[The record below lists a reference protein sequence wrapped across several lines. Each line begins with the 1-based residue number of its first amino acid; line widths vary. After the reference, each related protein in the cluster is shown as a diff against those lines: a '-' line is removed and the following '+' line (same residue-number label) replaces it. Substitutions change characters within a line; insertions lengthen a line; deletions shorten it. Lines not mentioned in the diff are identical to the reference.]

1 MSAVTTLEQLKL
13 RSVQANQVIEKLKQQ
28 VEQIKLQTTPAY
40 MAEKAKTL
48 QNENVLL
55 KKRVEELKKEL
66 ETVESKS
73 GVANIPISNVA
84 SVPSTTIKSEKEE
97 SAKPVQVKT
106 EKPKQVQQPKKEQ
119 PKKAE
124 KTNDLVPEN
133 ISVSLLDI
141 RVGKIMSCEKHPEA
155 DSLYVEKIDLG
166 EGTLRNIC
174 SGLVKHIPL
183 DEMQNRLVVVLC
195 NLKPSK
201 LRGVMSEGMVL
212 CASTPEKVELM
223 EPPAG
228 SQPGDR
234 ITCVGFEGEAHPECN
249 PKNNIFALITPDLKT
264 NDSLIGTYKGAVLEV
279 KGKGV
284 IKSTTLK
291 NTPVK

>member
-13 RSVQANQVIEKLKQQ
+13 RSVQANQVIEKLKHQ

-40 MAEKAKTL
+40 MADKAKSL

-66 ETVESKS
+66 EIAESKS
-73 GVANIPISNVA
+73 GVASTPAISNPVSTA
-84 SVPSTTIKSEKEE
+84 SKSEKNEP
-97 SAKPVQVKT
+97 AKPVQAKV

-141 RVGKIMSCEKHPEA
+141 RVGKIVSCEKHPEA

-166 EGTLRNIC
+166 EGTLRNVC

-183 DEMQNRLVVVLC
+183 DQMQNRLVVVLC

-201 LRGVMSEGMVL
+201 LRGVMSEAMVL

-228 SQPGDR
+228 SHPGDR
-234 ITCVGFEGEAHPECN
+234 VTCVGFEGEPHPECN
-249 PKNNIFALITPDLKT
+249 PKNNIFALVTSDLKT
-264 NDSLIGTYKGAVLEV
+264 NDSLVGSYKGAVLEV

-291 NTPVK
+291 NVPVK